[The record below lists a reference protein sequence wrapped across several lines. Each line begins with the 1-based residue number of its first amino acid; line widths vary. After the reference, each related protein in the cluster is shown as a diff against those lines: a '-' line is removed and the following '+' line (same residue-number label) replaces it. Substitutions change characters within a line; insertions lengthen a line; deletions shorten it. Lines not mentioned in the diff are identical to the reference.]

1 MTKCVRI
8 VTRATLSVFC
18 LMIASIDASPQIN
31 VLTERY
37 DNART
42 GANLNETQLN
52 PSNVNVNNFGKLW
65 SYAVDGSLQAQPLYA
80 SNVLIGGIP
89 HNVLYVATMNDKA
102 YAFDADSNTMLWSV
116 DFTSPPAI
124 TAVPVVDI
132 VGSNDLSIVGNVGI
146 ESTPAIDLSTNTI
159 YMVVRTK
166 ENGSYFQRLHAL
178 DIGTGTEKFGGPTTI
193 AGFVPGNGN
202 GSSTVTFDPKIE
214 NQRSSLALANGQVFI
229 AWASHEDLNAYHGWV
244 MAYDATSL
252 QQTGIFS
259 VTPNGTLGGIWESGW
274 APAVDDS
281 GNLYYISGN
290 GDWDGITNF
299 GESFLKFSSAN
310 KTLTMVDWFTPDN
323 WLNLNGDD
331 SDLGA
336 SGAIL
341 IPGANLLVGG
351 GKRSIFYLLN
361 TASLGHEAPQNIQ
374 IPQFFSSNGFGIR
387 GGPVYWNR
395 SGGLG
400 PWLYVWTDASLPMAF
415 HFNGSTFDTSPVSQ
429 GTITAACCE
438 CTGGVLTLSAN
449 GSNPGSGIVWSSMSW
464 QQDAQHGT
472 VDGVLRALNADD
484 LTQELWNS
492 RRNQARD
499 DLGLWPRYSAPV
511 VANGRVYASTFSGQL
526 VVYGLLATTP
536 DFNLSAAPGSSTISQ
551 GQNASY
557 TITVSPQAG
566 FEGLI
571 SFTFA
576 NCPLGATCSFTPSS
590 VTLGSAPASATLTIL
605 TSKGT
610 TAGTYSVMATASSGA
625 ISHSAAV
632 SLTVQGAPPPQ
643 DFQIS
648 ALALSPATVAG
659 GGSATSTITIAP
671 VSGFGGSVNLSC
683 SITPAVSPAPAC
695 SFNPSSVSGSGSSLL
710 TVSTTAAKAYLA
722 PHSGGVF
729 YAMLLPVG
737 GLSLLWVGFRSCKKR
752 VLCFLLGCSVF
763 SVLVFMAA
771 CGGGSAAVG
780 TNTGTPA
787 GSYTITVAG
796 TSGSLQHTVIVTLR
810 VQ

>member
-1 MTKCVRI
+1 MGKCIRV
-8 VTRATLSVFC
+8 VTRAALSVFC
-18 LMIASIDASPQIN
+18 LLLASIPASPQIN
-31 VLTERY
+31 VLATRY

-65 SYAVDGSLQAQPLYA
+65 SYAVDGSLQAQPLYV
-80 SNVLIGGIP
+80 SNVIVGGTP
-89 HNVLYVATMNDKA
+89 HNVLYVVTMNDKA

-124 TAVPVVDI
+124 IPVPVVDI

-178 DIGTGTEKFGGPTTI
+178 DIGTGAEKFGGPTTI

-214 NQRSSLALANGQVFI
+214 NQRSGLALANGQVFI

-252 QQTGIFS
+252 QQTGIFC
-259 VTPNGTLGGIWESGW
+259 VTPNGAMGGIWESGW

-290 GDWDGITNF
+290 GDWDGVTNF
-299 GESFLKFSSAN
+299 GESFFKFSSAN
-310 KTLTMVDWFTPDN
+310 KTLTLVDWFTPDN

-331 SDLGA
+331 SDVGA
-336 SGAIL
+336 SGSIL
-341 IPGANLLVGG
+341 IPGTNLLVGG

-361 TASLGHEAPQNIQ
+361 TASLGHEEPQNVQ
-374 IPQFFSSNGFGIR
+374 IPQFFSSNGFAIR

-400 PWLYVWTDASLPMAF
+400 PWLYVWTDFSLPMAF
-415 HFNGSTFDTSPVSQ
+415 HFNGSTFDPSPVSQ
-429 GTITAACCE
+429 GTITAPCCE
-438 CTGGVLTLSAN
+438 STGGVLTLSAN
-449 GSNPGSGIVWSSMSW
+449 GSNPGSGIIWSSMPW
-464 QQDAQHGT
+464 NQDAQHGT

-492 RRNQARD
+492 RQNQTRD
-499 DLGLWPRYSAPV
+499 DLGLWPKYSPPV

-526 VVYGLLATTP
+526 GVYGLLATTP
-536 DFNLSAAPGSSTISQ
+536 DFNLSAAPGSATISP

-566 FEGLI
+566 FEGSI
-571 SFTFA
+571 SLTFA
-576 NCPLGATCSFTPSS
+576 DCPLGATCSFTPSS
-590 VTLGSAPASATLTIL
+590 ITLGSAPASATFTIL
-605 TSKGT
+605 TSNAT

-625 ISHSAAV
+625 MSHSASV
-632 SLTVQGAPPPQ
+632 SLTVQEAPPPQ

-648 ALALSPATVAG
+648 ALALSPATVQG
-659 GGSATSTITIAP
+659 GGSASSTITIAP

-683 SITPAVSPAPAC
+683 SITPALSPTPAC

-729 YAMLLPVG
+729 YAMLFPVC
-737 GLSLLWVGFRSCKKR
+737 GLSLLWAGFGSCRKR
-752 VLCFLLGCSVF
+752 VRCFLLGCSVF
-763 SVLVFMAA
+763 SVLIFMAA

-787 GSYTITVAG
+787 SSYTITVTG
-796 TSGSLQHTVIVTLR
+796 TSGSLQHTVTVTLR